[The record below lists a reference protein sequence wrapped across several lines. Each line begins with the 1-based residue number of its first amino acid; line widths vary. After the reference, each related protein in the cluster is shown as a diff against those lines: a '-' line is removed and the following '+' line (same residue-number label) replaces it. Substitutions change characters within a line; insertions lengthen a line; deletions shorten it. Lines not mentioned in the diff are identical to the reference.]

1 VRRDWRGVRNWSSWF
16 AGGSRIWGPGD
27 GRYGTPSR
35 ETRGRRGGLLAS
47 VGAYYSVR
55 TKDFD
60 ESRRR
65 RWLAVQ
71 LCAVRLRLRLRL
83 RG

>member
-1 VRRDWRGVRNWSSWF
+1 MGGAGVAGEGPGAWREGRSVRRDWRGVRNWSSWF

-47 VGAYYSVR
+47 VGAYYS
-55 TKDFD
+55 TNEGF
-60 ESRRR
+60 
-65 RWLAVQ
+65 
-71 LCAVRLRLRLRL
+71 
-83 RG
+83 